1 MLSDTIQPFAER
13 LRNRGSRSRRDE
25 SFSTR
30 TIDKYIA
37 AIKRFAAFAQGCNV
51 SKVKQMEFEQIDKF
65 ISKLNTAG
73 KSASYVN
80 IHVAALMLWVE
91 YLRANHG
98 LKDIADSEIKAKRQ
112 RVKRETTIDT
122 TKYLERFQ
130 VDDLLATTSNDIER
144 EAFVSVLF
152 YSGCR
157 ISELLGLTKDSISQ
171 RPLLDDQ
178 QQPMLDE
185 NGNRKMR
192 TWLRV
197 VGKGNKERDIP
208 LPEKA
213 AVMLH
218 RFVELQDIKRR
229 GDWSAKPLVF
239 DISYS
244 TGYRWV
250 REAGNQA
257 GVKASPHMLRHSFA
271 TVLRNSGEQLDAIQ
285 KLLGHSDISTTQIYA
300 EVNDRTKEK
309 AVDRL

>member
-1 MLSDTIQPFAER
+1 LAGILLFVGMLRDYFG
-13 LRNRGSRSRRDE
+13 LR
-25 SFSTR
+25 
-30 TIDKYIA
+30 
-37 AIKRFAAFAQGCNV
+37 
-51 SKVKQMEFEQIDKF
+51 
-65 ISKLNTAG
+65 
-73 KSASYVN
+73 
-80 IHVAALMLWVE
+80 
-91 YLRANHG
+91 
-98 LKDIADSEIKAKRQ
+98 DIADSEIKALRM
-112 RVKRETTIDT
+112 RVKRDTTIGAD
-122 TKYLERFQ
+122 KYLERFQ
-130 VDDLLATTSNDIER
+130 VDDLLATTSYDTER
-144 EAFVSVLF
+144 ETFVSVLF

-157 ISELLGLTKDSISQ
+157 ISELLGLTKNAISQ

-218 RFVELQDIKRR
+218 RFVELQDIKRK
-229 GDWSAKPLVF
+229 GDWTARPLVF

-257 GVKASPHMLRHSFA
+257 GVKASPHMLRHSYA
-271 TVLRNSGEQLDAIQ
+271 TVLRNSGEQLDTIQ

-309 AVDRL
+309 AADRL